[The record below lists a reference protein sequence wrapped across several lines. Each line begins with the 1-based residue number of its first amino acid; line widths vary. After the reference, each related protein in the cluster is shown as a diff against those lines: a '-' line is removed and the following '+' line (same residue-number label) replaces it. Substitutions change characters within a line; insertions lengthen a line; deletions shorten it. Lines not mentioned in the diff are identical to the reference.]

1 MERPVGLRTL
11 TARHLNKHHR
21 KHNHFIV
28 AYVPPLVECAQRVF
42 SFYEALANL
51 LVYGCG
57 TGILPVFAP
66 WAGRP
71 CHEGVARASCPCLPH
86 GRDAHATRVWHGH
99 PARVCPMGGT
109 PMPQGCGTGILPVF
123 APWAGRPCHK
133 GVARASCPCLPHVR
147 DAHAT
152 RVWHGHPARVCP
164 MGGTPMPQGCGTG
177 ILPVFHGRDA
187 HATRVSPC
195 ASVP

>member
-51 LVYGCG
+51 FVYGCG

-71 CHEGVARASCPCLPH
+71 CHEGVARASCPCF
-86 GRDAHATRVWHGH
+86 
-99 PARVCPMGGT
+99 MGGT
-109 PMPQGCGTGILPVF
+109 SRTAHRPKGPD
-123 APWAGRPCHK
+123 AP
-133 GVARASCPCLPHVR
+133 
-147 DAHAT
+147 
-152 RVWHGHPARVCP
+152 
-164 MGGTPMPQGCGTG
+164 
-177 ILPVFHGRDA
+177 
-187 HATRVSPC
+187 
-195 ASVP
+195 